1 MAASKNIN
9 LRLKRGQADNATDS
23 LTTYSLMAVLAG
35 SFFIQLLGMDTKLIF
50 ITGWDK
56 PLALLFSGTSLV
68 YIMVAAETVIDVFLF
83 KDNNDPPE
91 LQKKYRRQLLYYNRG
106 VIFLLVTFIC
116 TFWDYTI
123 AKIYNQFADGIF
135 ASWQTT
141 ATAIQYIMLII
152 CTLATLRIV
161 AKRWIKDIKFIKQA
175 NIVVSHVTDGD

>member
-1 MAASKNIN
+1 MGASKNIN

-35 SFFIQLLGMDTKLIF
+35 SFFIQLLGMDTKAIF

-56 PLALLFSGTSLV
+56 PLALVFSGTSLA

-83 KDNNDPPE
+83 KDNNEPPE

-106 VIFLLVTFIC
+106 VIFLLITFIC

-123 AKIYNQFADGIF
+123 AKIYSQFTDRILTN
-135 ASWQTT
+135 WQTAST
-141 ATAIQYIMLII
+141 IIQYLVLII

-161 AKRWIKDIKFIKQA
+161 AKRWIKDIKFIRKA
-175 NIVVSHVTDGD
+175 NIVVTHVTDGD